1 MSSLE
6 KEPNPKDAIAIKKAP
21 LSCIPMPPLYE
32 EGLVMLS
39 GAMKYGR
46 HNWRVSGV
54 KASVYFD
61 ATMRHMTSW
70 WEGQDDDPESGLSH
84 LAHASACL
92 SIVRDS
98 QLQGNW
104 VDDRPPASGEHWMDD
119 SNESGEKKPAIFME
133 HFPRKSHF
141 HIKNTKS
148 TGTGVAK
155 KYRYFSSRGCLVYLT
170 LWWEMTQK

>member
-104 VDDRPPASGEHWMDD
+104 VDDRPPATGEHWMDD
-119 SNESGEKKPAIFME
+119 SNDRAADIMDNCADPKPA
-133 HFPRKSHF
+133 H
-141 HIKNTKS
+141 
-148 TGTGVAK
+148 VASEK
-155 KYRYFSSRGCLVYLT
+155 IIRVVRMNGHDVPVNPHLK
-170 LWWEMTQK
+170 

>member
-1 MSSLE
+1 VSSLE

-39 GAMKYGR
+39 GAGKYGR

-54 KASVYFD
+54 MASVYFD
-61 ATMRHMTSW
+61 AMMRHMTSW

-84 LAHASACL
+84 LAHARACL
-92 SIVRDS
+92 GIVRDS

-104 VDDRPPASGEHWMDD
+104 VDDRPPVSGEHWMDD
-119 SNESGEKKPAIFME
+119 SNDGAADIMDNCPDPKPA
-133 HFPRKSHF
+133 H
-141 HIKNTKS
+141 
-148 TGTGVAK
+148 VASEK
-155 KYRYFSSRGCLVYLT
+155 IIRMVRMNGQDVPVNPHLK
-170 LWWEMTQK
+170 